1 MWGSQISPRI
11 SQAVIAQRILRRY
24 AVNICVFAGEGATS
38 MGPQTAV
45 GVDDDLQSGETSI
58 SHRSNDDEDAARV
71 DVVCSVVIEGSLRDG
86 SSRLSP

>member
-1 MWGSQISPRI
+1 
-11 SQAVIAQRILRRY
+11 
-24 AVNICVFAGEGATS
+24 

-45 GVDDDLQSGETSI
+45 GVNDDLQSGETSI
-58 SHRSNDDEDAARV
+58 SHRSTDDEVAARV

>member
-1 MWGSQISPRI
+1 
-11 SQAVIAQRILRRY
+11 
-24 AVNICVFAGEGATS
+24 